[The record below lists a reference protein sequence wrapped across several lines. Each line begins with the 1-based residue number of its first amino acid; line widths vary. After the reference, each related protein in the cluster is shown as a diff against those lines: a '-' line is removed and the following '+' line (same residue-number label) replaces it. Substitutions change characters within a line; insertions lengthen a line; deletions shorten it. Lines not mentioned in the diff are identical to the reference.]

1 MNRLLLALAIVLGR
15 LITPDL
21 AQAAPAPPAA
31 PAPGHFTGKFELVPL
46 FDHKACP
53 KGSPATQVCPVI
65 SNGHSYYA
73 LRNDVR
79 FTTAAGDTLTAFA
92 GSRTDLA
99 SIPGYLWA
107 TMPPDGPWAEA
118 AVIHDALFRS
128 TGTMVWYGHVGRTR
142 AAPYTRAEANDVL
155 RQGMVALGVPAWQR
169 IAIYE
174 GVKAGKFLAPHAWGT

>member
-1 MNRLLLALAIVLGR
+1 MNRLTRALAACAGALLLALGVGSSAW
-15 LITPDL
+15 
-21 AQAAPAPPAA
+21 AALPASAPAA
-31 PAPGHFTGKFELVPL
+31 PAPGHFAGKFELVPL
-46 FDHKACP
+46 FS
-53 KGSPATQVCPVI
+53 KGRPVL

-73 LRNDVR
+73 LRNTIR
-79 FTTAAGDTLTAFA
+79 FTTAAGDTVTAFA

-99 SIPGYLWA
+99 SIPSYLWA

-142 AAPYTRAEANDVL
+142 AAPYTRAEANDIL

-169 IAIYE
+169 ITIYE
-174 GVKAGKFLAPHAWGT
+174 GVQAGKFLAPHAWGT